1 MIEEVDH
8 SRATTIF
15 VLGLLSLVMCQI
27 LGPVALVMGNSY
39 RKECA
44 YAGVEPEGLGTAG
57 WVMGI
62 ISSILMVISFVIFLG
77 VILLYCLIFGLA
89 IGAAGM

>member
-62 ISSILMVISFVIFLG
+62 ISSILMVFTFG
-77 VILLYCLIFGLA
+77 ILLLYFLFICLFVGGS
-89 IGAAGM
+89 IGAGM